1 MSSMSV
7 LKCNIWIKFKRY
19 YFCEDV
25 CLCAWRL
32 DWFLNV
38 HIIFFTILNHAYKMS
53 CCNNFRGKQH
63 RNIII
68 RVPLNK
74 NLITELQY
82 PSFYTLVFSGNVFIE
97 MYSHICFNVSQ
108 GNLITYVP
116 NTHSGKK
123 CLRQLFLIRSTKFK
137 KLNFQSVKL

>member
-1 MSSMSV
+1 
-7 LKCNIWIKFKRY
+7 
-19 YFCEDV
+19 
-25 CLCAWRL
+25 
-32 DWFLNV
+32 
-38 HIIFFTILNHAYKMS
+38 MS

-74 NLITELQY
+74 ILITELQY
-82 PSFYTLVFSGNVFIE
+82 LSFYTLVFAGNVFIE
-97 MYSHICFNVSQ
+97 IYSHICLNVSQ
-108 GNLITYVP
+108 RNLITYVP
-116 NTHSGKK
+116 NTHLGKK